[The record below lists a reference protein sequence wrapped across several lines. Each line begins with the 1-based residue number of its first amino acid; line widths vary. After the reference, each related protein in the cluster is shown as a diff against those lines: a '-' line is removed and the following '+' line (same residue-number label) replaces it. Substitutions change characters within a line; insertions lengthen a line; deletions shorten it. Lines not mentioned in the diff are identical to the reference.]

1 MRNQEALFSLNGPL
15 GRRFVHGASTVSRW
29 HGAYES
35 FTDIRRCFLTRAGVV
50 FWVVS
55 AIAFLAAC
63 DAVAREDPAST
74 DRDTWVAKV
83 ALDTPAVAPLSI
95 PPLLE
100 PTIEN
105 GVSNY
110 GLTIGTSRH
119 DYEQARMTDTYS
131 YNGMSVLG
139 PTLRLRTGDSVVI
152 SVTNE
157 LDETTTTHWHGA
169 DVPAE
174 DDGGPHSLIEPGK
187 TWVADF
193 DVIQPAAT
201 LWYHPHAHGSTAEHV
216 YRGGAGLI
224 IIEDD
229 NPAAAT
235 LPATYG
241 VDDIPVII
249 QDRDFTEDGQLDFAI
264 DQDDD
269 GNLYA
274 TLTVNGTINP
284 FVEVPQ
290 GLVRLRLLNGSQAR
304 IYHLG
309 VEGANMTKIASDGGY
324 LASPVTLDQLVLA
337 PGDRAEI
344 IVDVGME
351 SIALVDRTL
360 GRVLELRPN
369 GSALGT
375 HEIPNKLTTIDRI
388 SESEI
393 KIDRSFHM
401 GDVRNFWEFDARWA
415 INGVQ
420 FDMNRIDFTVQLGD
434 VERWTLSSD
443 DGQHVFHPHQIL
455 FQILAINGEPPPPEE
470 SGWEDSVLVND
481 DREVVVAAR
490 FNTYAAEDIPYMFH
504 CHILDHE
511 DLGMMG
517 QFLIFD
523 E

>member
-1 MRNQEALFSLNGPL
+1 MNGNRSDLISSPL
-15 GRRFVHGASTVSRW
+15 DG
-29 HGAYES
+29 
-35 FTDIRRCFLTRAGVV
+35 L
-50 FWVVS
+50 
-55 AIAFLAAC
+55 LAAAHGHFINTIVKISVAIGALLMAALLAGC
-63 DAVAREDPAST
+63 SSAVESVP
-74 DRDTWVAKV
+74 
-83 ALDTPAVAPLSI
+83 LETPAPAPLSI
-95 PPLLE
+95 PEMLE
-100 PTIEN
+100 PTYDGE
-105 GVSNY
+105 GVAHY
-110 GLTIGTSRH
+110 DLKIGESRH
-119 DYEQARMTDTYS
+119 EYRQSVPTDTYS

-157 LDETTTTHWHGA
+157 LDQITTTHWHGA

-174 DDGGPHSLIEPGK
+174 DDGGPHSLIEPGT

-216 YRGGAGLI
+216 YHGAAGLI

-229 NPAAAT
+229 NPAAAA

-264 DQDDD
+264 DGGEE
-269 GNLYA
+269 GNLDG

-284 FVEVPQ
+284 YVETPT
-290 GLVRLRLLNGSQAR
+290 GPVRLRLLNGSQAR
-304 IYHLG
+304 IYQLN
-309 VEGANMTKIASDGGY
+309 VTGADMTKIASDGGY
-324 LASPVTLDQLVLA
+324 LAGPVVLDELVLA

-344 IVDVGME
+344 VVNVGME
-351 SIALVDRTL
+351 PVTLVDSAL

-369 GSALGT
+369 GEVSSAGPL
-375 HEIPNKLTTIDRI
+375 PDKLATIERI

-393 KIDRSFHM
+393 TVDRSFHM
-401 GDVRNFWEFDARWA
+401 DDVRNFWEFDPSWA
-415 INGVQ
+415 INGLQ
-420 FDMNRIDFTVQLGD
+420 MDMSRIDVRVQLGD
-434 VERWTLSSD
+434 TERWTLSSGE
-443 DGQHVFHPHQIL
+443 GQHVFHPHQIQ
-455 FQILAINGEPPPPEE
+455 FQILSINGEPPPPEE
-470 SGWEDSVLVND
+470 SGWEDSVLVNSE
-481 DREVVVAAR
+481 REVVIAAR
-490 FNTYAAEDIPYMFH
+490 FNTYAAEEIPYMFH

-517 QFLIFD
+517 QFLVID